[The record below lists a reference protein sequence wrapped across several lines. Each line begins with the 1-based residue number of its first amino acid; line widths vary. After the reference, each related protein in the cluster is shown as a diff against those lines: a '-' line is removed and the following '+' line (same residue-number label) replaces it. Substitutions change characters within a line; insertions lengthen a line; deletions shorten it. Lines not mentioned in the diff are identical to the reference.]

1 MLELKN
7 VTVQYDRPVLDHL
20 SLAFARGE
28 IIGLVAPNG
37 TGKSTLLNVLMHF
50 VQPSAGGVYLDQVP
64 LYETKKAEA
73 YAHQQISFFPDQND
87 LYEDLSGLDHLKLY
101 QRMWQSE
108 ETLVEETID
117 ALRMADYIKRP
128 VQSYSLG
135 MRQRLCFAMQIVT
148 DTPYMLMDEVMNGL
162 DPTNVELI
170 SAVLRKLREQNK
182 CILIASHILTNLDS
196 YADRV
201 LFLKEGKIIHEYLGK
216 KSLQDAPLYLKVDSP
231 DFLVTFPE
239 LTSVM
244 IDLQQRIYLIELTD
258 PSWVQKFLAA
268 GIIDF
273 SVGHMALHEL
283 YLMYFPEKA

>member
-50 VQPSAGGVYLDQVP
+50 VQPSAGEVYLDQVP
-64 LYETKKAEA
+64 LYETKKAEV

-162 DPTNVELI
+162 DPTNVALI

-258 PSWVQKFLAA
+258 QSWVQKFLAA
-268 GIIDF
+268 GISDF
-273 SVGHMALHEL
+273 SVGHMALQEL

>member
-7 VTVQYDRPVLDHL
+7 VTVQYDRPVLDNL
-20 SLAFARGE
+20 SLSFAKGE
-28 IIGLVAPNG
+28 IVGLVAPNG

-50 VQPSAGGVYLDQVP
+50 VQPDAGEVYLDQAP
-64 LYETKKAEA
+64 LYQTKKGEA

-101 QRMWQSE
+101 QRMWQSQAS
-108 ETLVEETID
+108 LVEATIE
-117 ALRMADYIKRP
+117 ALRMSDYIKRP

-162 DPTNVELI
+162 DPTNVALI
-170 SAVLRKLREQNK
+170 SAVLRRLRDQNK
-182 CILIASHILTNLDS
+182 CIIIASHILTNLDS

-201 LFLKEGKIIHEYLGK
+201 LFLRDGHIIHEYLGQ
-216 KSLQDAPLYLKVDSP
+216 KSLQDAPVYVKINTP

-239 LTSVM
+239 LTTVM
-244 IDLQQRIYLIELTD
+244 IDLQQQMYLIELTD
-258 PSWVQKFLAA
+258 PSWVQKFLDA
-268 GIIDF
+268 GFTDF
-273 SVGHMALHEL
+273 SVGHMALQEL
-283 YLMYFPEKA
+283 YLLYFPEKA